1 MTILDQLAAHARQR
15 VAADQE
21 KHSLHE
27 LKARCK
33 EAGSA
38 GGERFFQAM
47 KRPGMSFI
55 CEVKKA
61 SPSKGI
67 IAPSFPYLDIAR
79 DYAAAGADAVS
90 CLTEPMWFLGSD
102 QIFTEIRQT
111 ISLPMI
117 RKDFTVSEYQIYQAR
132 LMGADCVL
140 LNAGAALYLDGKAET
155 MAEGVKLAARLIDS
169 GAAVQTLEKLIEV
182 SNRPEADA

>member
-27 LKARCK
+27 LKVRCK
-33 EAGSA
+33 EAGRA

-67 IAPSFPYLDIAR
+67 IAPNFPYLDIAR

-90 CLTEPMWFLGSD
+90 CLTEPM
-102 QIFTEIRQT
+102 
-111 ISLPMI
+111 
-117 RKDFTVSEYQIYQAR
+117 
-132 LMGADCVL
+132 
-140 LNAGAALYLDGKAET
+140 
-155 MAEGVKLAARLIDS
+155 
-169 GAAVQTLEKLIEV
+169 
-182 SNRPEADA
+182 

>member
-33 EAGSA
+33 EAGRA

-61 SPSKGI
+61 SPRT
-67 IAPSFPYLDIAR
+67 FPTWTSR
-79 DYAAAGADAVS
+79 G
-90 CLTEPMWFLGSD
+90 
-102 QIFTEIRQT
+102 
-111 ISLPMI
+111 
-117 RKDFTVSEYQIYQAR
+117 
-132 LMGADCVL
+132 
-140 LNAGAALYLDGKAET
+140 T
-155 MAEGVKLAARLIDS
+155 MRRRGRMRSPA
-169 GAAVQTLEKLIEV
+169 
-182 SNRPEADA
+182 

>member
-33 EAGSA
+33 EAGRA
-38 GGERFFQAM
+38 GGERVFQAM
-47 KRPGMSFI
+47 KPPGMSFI

-67 IAPSFPYLDIAR
+67 IAPNFPYLDIAR

-90 CLTEPMWFLGSD
+90 CLTEGT
-102 QIFTEIRQT
+102 QVGVHR
-111 ISLPMI
+111 
-117 RKDFTVSEYQIYQAR
+117 
-132 LMGADCVL
+132 
-140 LNAGAALYLDGKAET
+140 GAASEPLLSLSQRTRMGGARRRRPLWQASLSDG
-155 MAEGVKLAARLIDS
+155 
-169 GAAVQTLEKLIEV
+169 
-182 SNRPEADA
+182 

>member
-38 GGERFFQAM
+38 GGERFFQTM

-67 IAPSFPYLDIAR
+67 IATSFPYLDIAR

-90 CLTEPMWFLGSD
+90 CLT
-102 QIFTEIRQT
+102 
-111 ISLPMI
+111 
-117 RKDFTVSEYQIYQAR
+117 
-132 LMGADCVL
+132 
-140 LNAGAALYLDGKAET
+140 
-155 MAEGVKLAARLIDS
+155 
-169 GAAVQTLEKLIEV
+169 
-182 SNRPEADA
+182 